1 MPNSPIAAKQFE
13 PETLIPLA
21 YLFGI
26 LSVFL
31 WAKEFL
37 LPLILAVLISFLLAP
52 VVSRLERWRFPRAIA
67 VLSVVAIVFAV
78 IGLLCSTLSLEA
90 LDVVNALPKYRENIR
105 ARWEAIQKGPPGPLN
120 LAFHNVD
127 ALITDLGKVSASA
140 GGAEKPEVSKVQIVS
155 SGTDSIVA
163 ILKNS
168 LMPVAAPIGEVALVF
183 VLVVFMLLE
192 RKRLGIRFLRLTGHS
207 HVASTTLA
215 VDEVGSKLSRFLLG
229 QLVVN
234 TGYALLLGI
243 GLFLIGIPNALLW
256 AVLTL
261 VLRFLPYIGL
271 WISAFF
277 PLLFSIAISTNW
289 TAPILTFALYGTLEV
304 LTNNF
309 VEPFVLGGSTG
320 LSPLAVI
327 VSAMFWTWLW
337 GPIGLLL
344 ATPLSAGLVVLGR
357 YFSAFHVC
365 TVLLA
370 ADPPSSSETRFILLL
385 TENRFPEAKAFIED
399 LGRNE
404 LSAGIAEE
412 LILPTV
418 RAVENELYPGA
429 TNPTKSRIY
438 AQLTA
443 LIEEMTVEQSTE
455 SEQPPEGSTLEH
467 PETAIVPFLG
477 EGDEIAGRLIF
488 RLLAAKGIATNL
500 LSWRMLIAEKVE
512 RLKELKASRIL
523 LSAAESKSVT
533 TIGRM
538 AHSIK
543 LELPDALILVGLW
556 SLPAEGA
563 ARWVKRIKDSSGSE
577 IYTNIDEAVRGIASL
592 ARPKHD

>member
-1 MPNSPIAAKQFE
+1 MPNSPIAGKSFD
-13 PETLIPLA
+13 PGTLVPLA

-26 LSVFL
+26 LSVFV

-52 VVSRLERWRFPRAIA
+52 VVSRLEHWRFPRAIA
-67 VLSVVAIVFAV
+67 VLSVVAVVFAV
-78 IGLLCSTLSLEA
+78 IGLLCSTLSIQA

-120 LAFHNVD
+120 LAFHNLD
-127 ALITDLGKVSASA
+127 ALITDLGKVTASA
-140 GGAEKPEVSKVQIVS
+140 GSAEKPEVSKVQIVS

-163 ILKNS
+163 ILKTS
-168 LMPVAAPIGEVALVF
+168 LMPVAAPIGEVALVL

-192 RKRLGIRFLRLTGHS
+192 RKRLGVRFLRLTGHS

-234 TGYALLLGI
+234 TGYALLLGM

-277 PLLFSIAISTNW
+277 PLLLSIAISTNW

-370 ADPPSSSETRFILLL
+370 AEPPSSAETRFILLL
-385 TENRFPEAKAFIED
+385 TENRFPEAKAFIEE

-418 RAVENELYPGA
+418 RAVENDLYPGA

-438 AQLTA
+438 AQLGA
-443 LIEEMTVEQSTE
+443 LIEQMTVEQSTE
-455 SEQPPEGSTLEH
+455 SEQPPDGSTLEH
-467 PETAIVPFLG
+467 PGTAIVPFLG
-477 EGDEIAGRLIF
+477 EGDEIVGRLIF
-488 RLLAAKGIATNL
+488 RLLAAKGITANL
-500 LSWRMLIAEKVE
+500 LSRRMLIAEKVE

-577 IYTNIDEAVRGIASL
+577 IFTNVDEAIRGIASRV
-592 ARPKHD
+592 RPKHD

>member
-1 MPNSPIAAKQFE
+1 M
-13 PETLIPLA
+13 LVPLA

-26 LSVFL
+26 LSVFV

-67 VLSVVAIVFAV
+67 VLSVVAVVFAV

-120 LAFHNVD
+120 LAFHNLD
-127 ALITDLGKVSASA
+127 ALITDLGKVTASA

-155 SGTDSIVA
+155 SGTDDIVA
-163 ILKNS
+163 ILKSS

-234 TGYALLLGI
+234 TGYALLLGV
-243 GLFLIGIPNALLW
+243 GLSLIGIPNALLW

-289 TAPILTFALYGTLEV
+289 TAPVLTFALYGTLEV

-385 TENRFPEAKAFIED
+385 TENRFPEAKAFIEE

-418 RAVENELYPGA
+418 RAVENDLYPGV

-467 PETAIVPFLG
+467 PGTAIVPFLG
-477 EGDEIAGRLIF
+477 EGDEIVGRLIF